1 MPFRANNLKNR
12 TFSKTQHG
20 YDSVYKQKKTTHRSE
35 SLRSFGVFYLTNRTQ
50 IP

>member
-20 YDSVYKQKKTTHRSE
+20 YDSVYKQKNDPPK
-35 SLRSFGVFYLTNRTQ
+35 
-50 IP
+50 

>member
-20 YDSVYKQKKTTHRSE
+20 YDSVYKQKKRPTEVSRSLSRMKVHYLITT
-35 SLRSFGVFYLTNRTQ
+35 G
-50 IP
+50 